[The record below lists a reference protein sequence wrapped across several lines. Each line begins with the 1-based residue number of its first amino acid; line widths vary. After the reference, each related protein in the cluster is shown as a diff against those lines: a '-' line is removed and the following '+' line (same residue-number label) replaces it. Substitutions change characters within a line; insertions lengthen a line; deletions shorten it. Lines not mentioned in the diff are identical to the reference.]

1 MHFLTGHTIF
11 STACS
16 YVLSPTPLLPPHF
29 PQSDPEKWSVEEVC
43 QWLELVGLGMYR
55 QAFRGSC

>member
-1 MHFLTGHTIF
+1 MGKRKGGGKEESCKNSAHWG
-11 STACS
+11 
-16 YVLSPTPLLPPHF
+16 LSLSENP
-29 PQSDPEKWSVEEVC
+29 SVEEVC